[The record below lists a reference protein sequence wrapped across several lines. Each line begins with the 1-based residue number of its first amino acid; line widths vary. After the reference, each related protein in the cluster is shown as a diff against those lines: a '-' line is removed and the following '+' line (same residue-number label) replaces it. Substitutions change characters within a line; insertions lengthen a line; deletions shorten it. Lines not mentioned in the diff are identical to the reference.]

1 MRHSVP
7 RLAAPRP
14 RPSRTALGA
23 LAVVLLMLM
32 AVPRAASAQ
41 DVGPGKPRSPFNRG
55 TFRFSASARLQLH
68 LLWDGSI
75 QANEERVACLGGEV
89 VDSMVL
95 ITHIEP
101 VVSRHA
107 DSVNI
112 SATSS
117 LRQCAPPEWF
127 GTVHTHIARFH
138 GEPYTFFSGPDRYV
152 MFLWHEHWRRTGVFC
167 LLYSD
172 TEANCEFGD
181 GARGLAQYSY
191 ARGNN
196 IVF

>member
-1 MRHSVP
+1 MRLPTPCPAPARPLSTVGLVV
-7 RLAAPRP
+7 LALLLLPLAPRP
-14 RPSRTALGA
+14 AT
-23 LAVVLLMLM
+23 
-32 AVPRAASAQ
+32 AQ
-41 DVGPGKPRSPFNRG
+41 DVGPGKPRSPFNQG
-55 TFRFSASARLQLH
+55 TFRFAASARVALH
-68 LLWDGSI
+68 LLWDESTR
-75 QANEERVACLGGEV
+75 ANQERVACLGGQV

-101 VVSRHA
+101 LVSRNA

-112 SATSS
+112 SASSS

-127 GTVHTHIARFH
+127 GTVHTHIAKFRGH
-138 GEPYTFFSGPDRYV
+138 PYVFFSGPDRYV
-152 MFLWHEHWRRTGVFC
+152 MFLWHERWRRTGVFC

-181 GARGLAQYSY
+181 AARGLAQYGY

>member
-1 MRHSVP
+1 MRL
-7 RLAAPRP
+7 LAPHPAPARHLP
-14 RPSRTALGA
+14 TVGLVSLALLLLPLACARTA
-23 LAVVLLMLM
+23 
-32 AVPRAASAQ
+32 AQ
-41 DVGPGKPRSPFNRG
+41 DVGPGMPRSPFNQG
-55 TFRFSASARLQLH
+55 TFRFAASARVALH
-68 LLWDGSI
+68 LLWDESI
-75 QANEERVACLGGEV
+75 RANQERVACLGGQI

-95 ITHIEP
+95 ITRIEP
-101 VVSRHA
+101 VVARDA

-112 SATSS
+112 SASSS

-127 GTVHTHIARFH
+127 GTVHTHIATFRGH
-138 GEPYTFFSGPDRYV
+138 PYVFFSGPDRYV
-152 MFLWHEHWRRTGVFC
+152 MFLWHERWHRTGVFC

-181 GARGLAQYSY
+181 GERALAQYGY

>member
-1 MRHSVP
+1 MRLP
-7 RLAAPRP
+7 APRP
-14 RPSRTALGA
+14 APASTRHVVLAGLAA
-23 LAVVLLMLM
+23 LALLVLPF
-32 AVPRAASAQ
+32 APARSAAQ

-55 TFRFSASARLQLH
+55 TFRFAASARLALH
-68 LLWDGSI
+68 LLWDESI
-75 QANEERVACLGGEV
+75 RANQERVACLGGQI
-89 VDSMVL
+89 VDSVVL

-101 VVSRHA
+101 VVSRDA

-127 GTVHTHIARFH
+127 GTVHTHIAKFH
-138 GEPYTFFSGPDRYV
+138 GHPYVFFSGPDRYV
-152 MFLWHEHWRRTGVFC
+152 MFLWHEHWRRNGVFC

-181 GARGLAQYSY
+181 GERGLAQYGY